1 MRLSGGSSV
10 CIRSILS
17 GLTVI
22 LGLFLGGWALGLGQ
36 ARIDEARLKVLEEAL
51 AKVRS
56 QYVDSLSD
64 SVLVERALSGLLYQL
79 DPYSQYLDRQEFTN
93 LRIGTSGTYHG
104 LGIVISLRDGF
115 LTVISPL
122 EGTPAYRMGI
132 MAGDRIIA
140 INDQSTE
147 GISLNEAV
155 EKMRGPKG
163 TTVKIAVARGRDFRR
178 IEYEVERDV
187 IELKSVPY
195 TFVDSERIAYIRVS
209 QFSEDT
215 ARDLER
221 ALVRVEEA
229 GARGLLLDLRSNPGG
244 LLTQAVEVSEKF
256 VSAGKPV
263 VETRGRVRGQ
273 NREYQSRARKVHDKI
288 PVVVMVDGGSASASE
303 IVAGAIQDWDLG
315 LIVGTTT
322 FGKGSVQTV
331 LDLSDGSAVK
341 LTTARYYTPSGRSI
355 HRDERRIDQPKV
367 TAGVDAEGKEHHAD
381 DREIHHTA
389 MGRTVYGG
397 GGITPDITLE
407 SEPLPELVENIER
420 LGLFQEF
427 ATELLKRRPQ
437 WKATD
442 RPGEDEIE
450 RFAELLRQQE
460 KEFKFSSEELAEVK
474 PHLERGIRREV
485 AKRLDGDLA
494 WWRIRLEGDRQY
506 QEARKLFDEAPTL
519 RALFQLADSRRESP
533 AAH

>member
-1 MRLSGGSSV
+1 MRT
-10 CIRSILS
+10 RSILS
-17 GLTVI
+17 VITLVAGL
-22 LGLFLGGWALGLGQ
+22 LLGGWALGLGQ
-36 ARIDEARLKVLEEAL
+36 SRVDETRLRVLEEAL
-51 AKVRS
+51 TKVRT
-56 QYVDSLSD
+56 QYVDALSD
-64 SVLVERALSGLLYQL
+64 SVIVERALSGMLYQL
-79 DPYSQYLDRQEFTN
+79 DPYSQFLDRQEYTN

-140 INDQSTE
+140 IDDESTE

-163 TTVKIAVARGRDFRR
+163 TKVKLTVARGRDFRR
-178 IEYEVERDV
+178 IDYEVQRDV

-195 TFVDSERIAYIRVS
+195 TFVDGDGIGYIKVS

-221 ALVRVEEA
+221 ALTTVEGS

-256 VSAGKPV
+256 VEGGKAV
-263 VETRGRVRGQ
+263 VETRGRQRGQ
-273 NREYQSRARKVHDKI
+273 NREYQSRARKVHNKV
-288 PVVVMVDGGSASASE
+288 PVIVLVDGGSASASE

-315 LIVGTTT
+315 LVVGTTT

-331 LDLSDGSAVK
+331 IDLSDGSAIK
-341 LTTARYYTPSGRSI
+341 LTTARYYTPAGRSI
-355 HRDERRIDQPKV
+355 HRDERRLDQPKV

-381 DREIHHTA
+381 DREVHRTA

-397 GGITPDITLE
+397 GGIAPDIVIE
-407 SEPLPELVENIER
+407 QEAFPEPVIDIER
-420 LGLFQEF
+420 LGLFHEF
-427 ATELLKRRPQ
+427 ASDLIKRNPN

-442 RPGEDEIE
+442 RPDDKEMD
-450 RFAELLRQQE
+450 RFTAFMREQE
-460 KEFKFSSEELAEVK
+460 KELTFSDQELTAAR
-474 PHLERGIRREV
+474 PFLERGIRREV
-485 AKRLDGDLA
+485 AKRLEGDLA
-494 WWRIRLEGDRQY
+494 AWKVRLEGDRQY
-506 QEARKLFDEAPTL
+506 QEAKKLFDQAPTL
-519 RALFQLADSRRESP
+519 SELFQLADSRRQAET
-533 AAH
+533 AH